1 MVGVDVF
8 EAIAEPTRRAVLDL
22 LLEGERSAGDL
33 VAAFPRL
40 TQPAVSR
47 HLRVL
52 REAGLVSVRASAQQR
67 IYALESARLAAVYEW
82 LNRYRLYWA
91 AHLTRL
97 EQHLDQRSPR
107 KRQKDLSP

>member
-1 MVGVDVF
+1 MDIF

-40 TQPAVSR
+40 SQPAVSR

-52 REAGLVSVRASAQQR
+52 REAALVSVRTEAQQR
-67 IYALESARLAAVYEW
+67 IYALEPARLVIIYEW

-91 AHLTRL
+91 AHLTKL
-97 EQHLDQRSPR
+97 EHHLDKSR
-107 KRQKDLSP
+107 KRRKKDL

>member
-1 MVGVDVF
+1 MDSF

-33 VAAFPRL
+33 VAAFPGL

-52 REAGLVSVRASAQQR
+52 REAGLVSVRAEAQKR
-67 IYALESARLAAVYEW
+67 IYALEPARLAVVYEW
-82 LNRYRLYWA
+82 LNRYRLYWS
-91 AHLTRL
+91 AHLTKL
-97 EQHLDQRSPR
+97 EQHLDKGSPR
-107 KRQKDLSP
+107 KRKRIL